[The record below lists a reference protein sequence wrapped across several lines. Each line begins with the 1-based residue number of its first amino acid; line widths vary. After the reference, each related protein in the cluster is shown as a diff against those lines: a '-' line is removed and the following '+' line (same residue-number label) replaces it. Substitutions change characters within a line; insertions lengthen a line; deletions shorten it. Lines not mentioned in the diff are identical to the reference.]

1 MSACSTGVKCPRP
14 RRLTS
19 RRRRGIALHD
29 MSGLTGSRRLFTLLF
44 AGFFVYGGV
53 FTVYGATV
61 PRVISDFGWSY
72 VITGLVLAAGSVGF
86 FISTFVTGLVIEGS
100 NSKTVYIGGMVI
112 CAGAVC
118 LFARWPY
125 PVINLLL
132 SFGVG
137 IGQGILE
144 VVTNYETVRLET
156 SGQSRMMNL
165 LHSGFSAGAI
175 VGPIAVGALMETGGS
190 WQSIFPALAALLVV
204 VAIVS
209 LAVRFPAPE
218 TGKHQGTRGGLALL
232 RQPLLILLCV
242 VIIFYVGSELG
253 ATNWVSEYFVRE
265 LGAPAPTA
273 AFAVSA
279 LWLGLLA
286 GRAILWVTWRGG
298 KQEKLLLVLSLAC
311 IAGLLG
317 FLAVRRI
324 VPAMALVFGL
334 GLAYSGI
341 YPLGVA
347 LAGRVFRSSA
357 AVGMIGTSAGLGS
370 FSFPFLLA
378 GVAQGAGLR
387 AGFLM
392 LTVLPLGIAVV
403 SVLLI
408 RMLRPKPSPVKSR

>member
-1 MSACSTGVKCPRP
+1 MNAVP
-14 RRLTS
+14 
-19 RRRRGIALHD
+19 
-29 MSGLTGSRRLFTLLF
+29 GSRRLFALLF
-44 AGFFVYGGV
+44 TGFVVYGGV
-53 FTVYGATV
+53 FTIYGATV

-72 VITGLVLAAGSVGF
+72 LVTGLVLAAGSVGF

-100 NSKTVYIGGMVI
+100 KSKTVYIAGMAA
-112 CAGAVC
+112 CAASVC
-118 LFARWPY
+118 LFARWPS
-125 PVINLLL
+125 PVINLVL
-132 SFGVG
+132 SFCVG
-137 IGQGILE
+137 IGQGIVE
-144 VVTNYETVRLET
+144 VVTNYETVRLEE
-156 SGQSRMMNL
+156 SGQSRKMNL
-165 LHSGFSAGAI
+165 LHAGFSAGAI
-175 VGPIAVGALMETGGS
+175 SGPIAVGALMGTGGS
-190 WQSIFPALAALLVV
+190 WQSAFPAMAALFAAVAVV
-204 VAIVS
+204 S
-209 LAVRFPAPE
+209 FAVRFPAPE
-218 TGKHQGTRGGLALL
+218 SGKHQGTKGGMALL
-232 RQPLLILLCV
+232 REPLLIVLCV
-242 VIIFYVGSELG
+242 VIILYVGSELG
-253 ATNWVSEYFVRE
+253 ATNWVGEYFVRE
-265 LGAPAPTA
+265 LGAPAPIA

-286 GRAILWVTWRGG
+286 GRAFLSVTWRGG

-324 VPAMALVFGL
+324 IPAMALVFAL

-392 LTVLPLGIAVV
+392 LAVLPLGIAVC
-403 SVLLI
+403 SLLLV
-408 RMLRPKPSPVKSR
+408 RMLPRRGVAQTAKPQTPARSGGARNATGRGR